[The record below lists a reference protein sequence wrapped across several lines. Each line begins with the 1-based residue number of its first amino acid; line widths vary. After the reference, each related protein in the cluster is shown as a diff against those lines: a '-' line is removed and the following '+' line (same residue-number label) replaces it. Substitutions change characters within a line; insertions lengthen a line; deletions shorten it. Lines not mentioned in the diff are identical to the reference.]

1 MNGFQCVNLQFLL
14 LGQMIIE
21 LHHIRILNLCY
32 IPLSKCIPDK
42 SVIHI
47 KIITLGRW
55 FQIVFETH
63 ITVKYKIYCSLS
75 GNINIQT
82 VHLIFHELCFFF
94 PEALQGLVHKHTYV
108 FQGDLY
114 KYIHTSHRNVSVI
127 HLSARLCLADLFL
140 VCAI

>member
-14 LGQMIIE
+14 LDQMIIE

-32 IPLSKCIPDK
+32 IPLSKCVPDK

-63 ITVKYKIYCSLS
+63 VAVKYKIYSRLS

-82 VHLIFHELCFFF
+82 VHLIFHKLCFFF
-94 PEALQGLVHKHTYV
+94 PKR
-108 FQGDLY
+108 Y
-114 KYIHTSHRNVSVI
+114 KVLCINILTSSKGICISIYIPLIGTS
-127 HLSARLCLADLFL
+127 L
-140 VCAI
+140 